1 MYKKR
6 IKTFIELMNKNN
18 VTWIKASEL
27 KSPED
32 KYDDEFF
39 EEIQRMG
46 HREYLN
52 IKSYSHTHDLDISLT
67 SKGAF
72 FGKEY
77 IADYEDI
84 FNDTVSLIGSENS
97 SLTDVASISGNLKV
111 PYAFVGAVFED
122 LANRNLVD
130 ITSGAGGIRITNFTE
145 RGIDY
150 FSNLK

>member
-1 MYKKR
+1 MFKKR
-6 IKTFIELMNKNN
+6 IKAFIELMNENN

-27 KSPED
+27 KCPED

-39 EEIQRMG
+39 EEIKKMELCG
-46 HREYLN
+46 YLN

-72 FGKEY
+72 YGKEY
-77 IADYEDI
+77 ISNYETI

-97 SLTDVASISGNLKV
+97 SLTDVASISQSLKV
-111 PYAFVGAVFED
+111 PYVFVGAVFED
-122 LANRNLVD
+122 LANQNLVD
-130 ITSGAGGIRITNFTE
+130 ITNSASGIRITKFTE
-145 RGIDY
+145 RGADY

>member
-1 MYKKR
+1 MFKKR
-6 IKTFIELMNKNN
+6 IKAFIELMNEKN

-27 KSPED
+27 KCPED

-39 EEIQRMG
+39 EEIKMMKPIG
-46 HREYLN
+46 YLN
-52 IKSYSHTHDLDISLT
+52 IESHSHTHDLDISLT

-77 IADYEDI
+77 IDDYEKI
-84 FNDTVSLIGSENS
+84 FNDTVSLIGSENFS
-97 SLTDVASISGNLKV
+97 FNDVASISRNLKV

-122 LANRNLVD
+122 LANQNLVD
-130 ITSGAGGIRITNFTE
+130 ITDGASGIRITKFTE
-145 RGIDY
+145 RGVDY